1 MKLPPG
7 QSSLNDRTHRFLCV
21 VAQDSFVHS
30 LTNQGVGSSIR
41 VHMGAGMSVKL
52 PSELDAF
59 IQNGEGTFHCEDGD
73 WDLAIIPG
81 EKSEFSKELP
91 KGALMIAENG
101 SGDCLF
107 LKGSAGGKVGGKV
120 FVYWHEEGR
129 SEVFA
134 PSLEKLIAISS
145 EPKKQAAEP
154 PSSSKQVSLAE
165 LEKAF
170 GKREGLY
177 EKLKAFKAGT
187 FGAEALPLLRRALV
201 QDNVQVATEAAECIA
216 KLGTAAR
223 AAGADR
229 LETEL
234 FVIGSKVWSYS
245 LYCNCYSACLD
256 ALQKIEADEDLL
268 MDYLGHSL
276 AGLSEDDL
284 LETLKVL
291 QEIGTK
297 EAKSLFKRAVTYREP
312 ELNLRYRKEIEK
324 MQKAGR

>member
-1 MKLPPG
+1 
-7 QSSLNDRTHRFLCV
+7 
-21 VAQDSFVHS
+21 
-30 LTNQGVGSSIR
+30 
-41 VHMGAGMSVKL
+41 MSVKL
-52 PSELDAF
+52 PPALDAF

-107 LKGSAGGKVGGKV
+107 LKGGARGKVGGKV

-145 EPKKQAAEP
+145 EPTKQAAAP

-170 GKREGLY
+170 EKPEGLY
-177 EKLKAFKAGT
+177 EKLKAFKGGS
-187 FGAEALPLLRRALV
+187 FGVEALPLLRRALIE
-201 QDNVQVATEAAECIA
+201 DNVQTAIEAAECIA
-216 KLGTAAR
+216 KLGPAAKR
-223 AAGADR
+223 AGDN

-234 FVIGSKVWSYS
+234 LVIGSKVWSYS

-256 ALQKIEADEDLL
+256 AL
-268 MDYLGHSL
+268 
-276 AGLSEDDL
+276 
-284 LETLKVL
+284 
-291 QEIGTK
+291 
-297 EAKSLFKRAVTYREP
+297 
-312 ELNLRYRKEIEK
+312 
-324 MQKAGR
+324 